1 MMQRSEFQL
10 KQQLQQLQGIAEDLQ
25 SSILRHSQLVTPAA
39 PLDLRCVL
47 KYAHKI
53 AYTSFA
59 PLGHDVSQP
68 LPQHF
73 RPPNPQ
79 EWQLRASQLHPFQAE
94 YEEQLRQ
101 AQAAAAAAAG
111 VMPASASPPRASA
124 AAPKLPPGLKI
135 PSMPKGWKP
144 GMPIP
149 GLEVANLLPAPTQEP
164 TPPTAASHAQLV
176 HSDQVQRQH
185 VPAKLL
191 PVADRQAALELPLPP
206 SHPQQEVQPVAKP
219 AALLPHPVIP
229 DFELNPGMEAVEE
242 EYSSSEEEDED

>member
-1 MMQRSEFQL
+1 MQRSDFQL

-25 SSILRHSQLVTPAA
+25 SSISRHSQLVTPAA
-39 PLDLRCVL
+39 PLDLRAVL

-59 PLGHDVSQP
+59 PLGHDASQP

-79 EWQLRASQLHPFQAE
+79 EWQLRASQLHQFQAE
-94 YEEQLRQ
+94 YEEKLRQ

-111 VMPASASPPRASA
+111 VVPASASPPQAST
-124 AAPKLPPGLKI
+124 AAPKLPPGLTI

-149 GLEVANLLPAPTQEP
+149 GLEVADLLPAPTQEP

-176 HSDQVQRQH
+176 HSHQAPQQH
-185 VPAKLL
+185 VPAELL
-191 PVADRQAALELPLPP
+191 PVALDRQALELPLPP
-206 SHPQQEVQPVAKP
+206 SHAQQEAQLAATP
-219 AALLPHPVIP
+219 AVLLPHPVIP

-242 EYSSSEEEDED
+242 EYSSSEEDDED